1 MDLAIDVLAR
11 LIGWLMAR
19 ALVNFVSCKPRLT
32 WLLFG
37 IPGGLAAAA
46 IYATTGT
53 LTGTTIFLIALVT
66 VPAALALRWATRR
79 LW

>member
-1 MDLAIDVLAR
+1 MDWVIHVLVR
-11 LIGWLMAR
+11 LIAW
-19 ALVNFVSCKPRLT
+19 ALVGFITCKPRLT

-46 IYATTGT
+46 IYTTTGT
-53 LTGTTIFLIALVT
+53 LTGTTLFLIALAT
-66 VPAALALRWATRR
+66 VPGALALRWAARR

>member
-1 MDLAIDVLAR
+1 MDWVIHVLVR
-11 LIGWLMAR
+11 LIGW
-19 ALVNFVSCKPRLT
+19 ALVGFITCKPRLT
-32 WLLFG
+32 WLLLG

-53 LTGTTIFLIALVT
+53 LTGTTLFLIALAT